1 LYVIASFEHSIELE
15 MALVSLEK
23 QGIPKGNILAVP
35 LDKRAEAN
43 TLFDTIH
50 QSDGISL
57 FDIAAVLGSVC
68 MVLGAIYGYV
78 LYWGPII
85 WGLIGLA
92 IGSSIGFAIK
102 YFMHRRKRNPN
113 RQNLDKGGRLRTEVI
128 VMIRCQSDQVELIKK
143 ILWHHRVHGVANL
156 RLQQEQQA

>member
-1 LYVIASFEHSIELE
+1 

-43 TLFDTIH
+43 KLFDTIH
-50 QSDGISL
+50 QSDGISMI
-57 FDIAAVLGSVC
+57 DVAAALGSVF
-68 MVLGAIYGYV
+68 MVLGAIYGYK

-85 WGLIGLA
+85 WAMIGLVGGSGLGLA
-92 IGSSIGFAIK
+92 IK
-102 YFMHRRKRNPN
+102 YYTVRLKRDPN

-128 VMIRCQSDQVELIKK
+128 VMIRCQSDQVDLIKK
-143 ILWHHRVHGVANL
+143 ILWHHRVHGVADL
-156 RLQQEQQA
+156 LLQREQQA